1 LWLKK
6 EDAILEEYANL
17 CKQASKEIEV
27 PLNFEGRYKWIV
39 FLPSKMHP
47 NIGVLNRYYG
57 VMERGKLKVRGLEV
71 RKHDMPRFVFNAQME
86 MINVFSAANNSEE
99 FMQKIP
105 DALDV
110 IKAHRKKLLD
120 GDVPI
125 GDLIISKHLSKNP
138 KHYKQH
144 VSQVIAAEQLIKEG
158 SEVHAGNSVKFV
170 FTHSEDRRYE
180 RRVKA
185 AQLIEEATSPDFNKY
200 LFFLYSSAA
209 NLLSFAGY
217 TTKSIQETLTG
228 QNQKNLS
235 NY

>member
-1 LWLKK
+1 
-6 EDAILEEYANL
+6 
-17 CKQASKEIEV
+17 
-27 PLNFEGRYKWIV
+27 LNFEGRYKWIV

-57 VMERGKLKVRGLEV
+57 VMESGKLKVRGLEV
-71 RKHDMPRFVFNAQME
+71 RKHDTPRFVYSAQME
-86 MINVFSAANNSEE
+86 MINVFSSANNSGE

-105 DALDV
+105 RAFDV
-110 IKAHRKKLLD
+110 VKAYRQKLLD

-158 SEVHAGNSVKFV
+158 SEIHAGNSVKFV
-170 FTHSEDRRYE
+170 FTHSEDRRHE
-180 RRVKA
+180 RRVRA
-185 AQLIEEATSPDFNKY
+185 ADLIVEGTIPDTKRY
-200 LFFLYSSAA
+200 LSLLYSSAA

-217 TTKSIQETLTG
+217 TDQSVYETVTG
-228 QNQKNLS
+228 QNQKNLAVFWERRGES
-235 NY
+235 CG

>member
-1 LWLKK
+1 
-6 EDAILEEYANL
+6 
-17 CKQASKEIEV
+17 
-27 PLNFEGRYKWIV
+27 
-39 FLPSKMHP
+39 LPSKMHP

-57 VMERGKLKVRGLEV
+57 VMESGKLKVRGLEV
-71 RKHDMPRFVFNAQME
+71 RKRDTPKFVDNAQMD
-86 MINVFSAANNSEE
+86 MINVFSAANNSSE

-105 DALDV
+105 QALDV
-110 IKAHRKKLLD
+110 VKAYRKKLVD

-170 FTHSEDRRYE
+170 FTHSEDKRHE

-185 AQLIEEATSPDFNKY
+185 AQLIVEGTNPDTKRY
-200 LFFLYSSAA
+200 LSLLYASAA

-217 TTKSIQETLTG
+217 TTQSVYEAVVG
-228 QNQKNLS
+228 QNQNYLLEYCKKEGES
-235 NY
+235 NG